1 MSLEWNLHTN
11 QQPVSESVTM
21 NEAHV
26 VLLDKS
32 ELPAVLKHITVFK
45 ACLQTEKELS
55 LYSPEL
61 RAETE
66 TKHPVLVAD
75 KAVLVQ
81 SGNGFG
87 ISYNQNHFY
96 FRIDHILLSKNLE
109 SYQCTVDKTI
119 KSSDH
124 YPIWCFVAKK

>member
-45 ACLQTEKELS
+45 ACFQTEKELP
-55 LYSPEL
+55 LYSSEL

-66 TKHPVLVAD
+66 TYHPVLVAD

-81 SGNGFG
+81 HSAVPIIAIPKTVTYRNLPVVTNL
-87 ISYNQNHFY
+87 SEY
-96 FRIDHILLSKNLE
+96 FHGVSVRKRMLIP
-109 SYQCTVDKTI
+109 QRGV
-119 KSSDH
+119 
-124 YPIWCFVAKK
+124 

>member
-81 SGNGFG
+81 HTAVPIITFPKTVTHRCLPVVANLSE
-87 ISYNQNHFY
+87 HFHSVSV
-96 FRIDHILLSKNLE
+96 RKRMLVT
-109 SYQCTVDKTI
+109 QRGV
-119 KSSDH
+119 
-124 YPIWCFVAKK
+124 